1 MKLIMVIL
9 CFTMILSG
17 CNILKKSTE
26 NMSSIDLFKTYII
39 GDFNNDSQI
48 TVELK
53 SGKQIHPKAIH
64 VNRVADNRIIN
75 APKVNGFWIL
85 EESYYIKPEKK
96 EIEVKP
102 YLFLFEAAEDGKIKL
117 TPYALPKDIDVNLV
131 KNDNPSL
138 KFDYNTISPSP
149 SFKPAF
155 YTRKDDKFYINAPN
169 DLPNGMKF
177 TLIETISAT
186 QLIVMELL
194 EKDGR
199 RLTPYETPIVYDRVK

>member
-48 TVELK
+48 TEELK

-64 VNRVADNRIIN
+64 VNRVADHRIIN

-85 EESYYIKPEKK
+85 EESYYIKPEKR
-96 EIEVKP
+96 
-102 YLFLFEAAEDGKIKL
+102 
-117 TPYALPKDIDVNLV
+117 NR
-131 KNDNPSL
+131 S
-138 KFDYNTISPSP
+138 
-149 SFKPAF
+149 
-155 YTRKDDKFYINAPN
+155 
-169 DLPNGMKF
+169 
-177 TLIETISAT
+177 
-186 QLIVMELL
+186 
-194 EKDGR
+194 
-199 RLTPYETPIVYDRVK
+199 